1 MKAAKKISFRAK
13 IRKTMLMTR
22 IVLFL
27 IMVLSNFF
35 NYSTR
40 ISYNRVLDGYDT
52 LHAYYE
58 HVESASDYVKSYL
71 STDSEE
77 TLRQYHDMMEAAH
90 RDAELLRSNTGLNES
105 WRYDLLENMLVSFE

>member
-1 MKAAKKISFRAK
+1 
-13 IRKTMLMTR
+13 MTG

-52 LHAYYE
+52 RMRIM
-58 HVESASDYVKSYL
+58 S
-71 STDSEE
+71 
-77 TLRQYHDMMEAAH
+77 M
-90 RDAELLRSNTGLNES
+90 
-105 WRYDLLENMLVSFE
+105 

>member
-13 IRKTMLMTR
+13 IRKTMLMTG

-40 ISYNRVLDGYDT
+40 ISYNRVLDG
-52 LHAYYE
+52 
-58 HVESASDYVKSYL
+58 
-71 STDSEE
+71 
-77 TLRQYHDMMEAAH
+77 
-90 RDAELLRSNTGLNES
+90 
-105 WRYDLLENMLVSFE
+105 